1 MNVRENKGITLSALV
16 ITVILLLI
24 ISGISITGAIRV
36 KKETNDSTQIAELNI
51 IQHALLERYSKS
63 QLTKEELPGEDVDKS
78 SVQTIVNDINSRTG
92 GNITLK
98 GTEYKKLSK
107 SDLEEL
113 GVKKEENIFIVNY
126 KTGEVINTSV
136 KVTKG
141 GAALYTFAKESEN

>member
-24 ISGISITGAIRV
+24 ISGISITGAIRG
-36 KKETNDSTQIAELNI
+36 KKETNDSTQIAELN
-51 IQHALLERYSKS
+51 
-63 QLTKEELPGEDVDKS
+63 
-78 SVQTIVNDINSRTG
+78 NSRTG